1 MDLQKLREKRNKAIA
16 DARAVLDKADSE
28 KRSLTAEEVESQ
40 GRMLADA
47 KSLGVQL
54 RQAEELEIEERG
66 IIPESQREEPKTRA
80 EVTAFETRRKAFATV
95 LTRSDANIPQAELTE
110 SLKTIGAVHSAGQLF
125 PARKDS
131 FILMPTE
138 QRSNNTLTLAA
149 GGAAVAPDTSMY
161 GRILEA
167 LKFYGGMEA
176 VGSEIM
182 TTETGADLP
191 MATDDDT
198 ANVGAIVAEEGSHDN
213 GTSPTMGVKTLHAY
227 LYSSLIVKVSWQLL
241 QDASFD
247 IETYLGRKLGMRL
260 GRIQN
265 THYTTGT
272 GTSQPQGLVTA
283 ATVGR
288 QSATGNSTTVVA
300 DDVKRLI
307 HSIDV
312 AYRNPG
318 CKFMMNDSTAL
329 AFELLKDGNGQYIWR
344 SGSGLNSLN
353 DGSSASLAGYGV
365 VINNDMP
372 TLAASAKHTSFGDHT
387 FYKIR
392 RVRAIQIVRLNELYA
407 ANGQVGFLAFMRA
420 DGGLIDAGQHPVK
433 LLQNSAT

>member
-1 MDLQKLREKRNKAIA
+1 MDLKDLREKRNKAIA
-16 DARAVLDKADSE
+16 DARAVLDKADTE
-28 KRSLTAEEVESQ
+28 KRALTPDEVVSQ
-40 GRMLADA
+40 GKMLDEAR
-47 KSLGVQL
+47 SLGATL
-54 RQAEELEIEERG
+54 RQAEELEVEERG
-66 IIPESQREEPKTRA
+66 VIPESQREVPQTRA
-80 EVTAFETRRKAFATV
+80 DVTAFETRRAALKSI
-95 LTRSDANIPQAELTE
+95 LTRSDSNIPQTELTE
-110 SLKTIGAVHSAGQLF
+110 SLTAIGARHDAGNLF

-131 FILMPTE
+131 FVLMPTE
-138 QRSNNTLTLAA
+138 QRSNNTLSLGA
-149 GGAAVAPDTSMY
+149 GGAVVAPDTSMY
-161 GRILEA
+161 GRIVEA

-198 ANVGAIVAEEGSHDN
+198 ANVGAIVAEEGDN
-213 GTSPTMGVKTLHAY
+213 SGGTSPTMGLKTLHAY
-227 LYSSLIVKVSWQLL
+227 LYSSLIIKVSWQLL

-247 IETYLGRKLGMRL
+247 IETYLGRKLGTRL

-272 GTSQPQGLVTA
+272 GVNQPWGLVTA
-283 ATVGR
+283 ANVGR
-288 QSATGNSTTVVA
+288 QSATGNTASVVA
-300 DDVKRLI
+300 DDVMRLI
-307 HSIDV
+307 HSVDI
-312 AYRNPG
+312 AYRNQN
-318 CKFMMNDSTAL
+318 CKFMMSDSTAL

-344 SGSGLNSLN
+344 SGNGLNGLN
-353 DGSSASLAGYGV
+353 DGSSASMRGYGIT
-365 VINNDMP
+365 INNDMP
-372 TLAASAKHTSFGDHT
+372 ALATSAKHTSFGDHS

-433 LLQNSAT
+433 LLQNSGS